1 MFKGKS
7 LLYYEDIF
15 SITIH
20 VTPTSFF
27 TVQTILR
34 LHNMNAKKLVRSDRV
49 QTEPADN
56 A

>member
-1 MFKGKS
+1 MVKGKS
-7 LLYYEDIF
+7 LLHYEDIF

-34 LHNMNAKKLVRSDRV
+34 LHNMNAKKLKHPCQV
-49 QTEPADN
+49 
-56 A
+56 